1 MSDSPP
7 DHPAEDAAEGP
18 PGGRATRPRLALAAR
33 AVPSA
38 PPVPPVGAAEP
49 PGLPAGADGRTLWAA
64 LGAAGRLRSAFVG
77 GDPAA
82 GVDVPVLSRLM
93 ADADAVSGIGT
104 TLALCVQIATAVPLL
119 TLGGEQAALVLDEAL
134 AGRSVL
140 ALAATDE
147 GSGSD
152 LTGLSTTVTI
162 EQSGLTVSGV
172 KRWITNATHADHF
185 LVLARHREGSHF
197 TNFTWVLVPATA
209 EGVSVEPAD
218 SELFDGSGTGH
229 LRLDG
234 VRLPRTHLVGRVG
247 RGMTSFAAHIA
258 VERLTGTL
266 WAVALCRRQLQQ
278 ARKSLQERRF
288 GDGTLWSLESVRQ
301 RFADCL
307 VRAHQLDALTERLAE
322 RVARRHD
329 TAAASVLK
337 ASAAQTVAH
346 VLGICA
352 QLQGSEGFATGGA
365 QWTRAQA
372 ALWSIGGGATE
383 VVLSAVAGAAEPL
396 LAELAP

>member
-1 MSDSPP
+1 MSERTP
-7 DHPAEDAAEGP
+7 DTPAGDVAEGP
-18 PGGRATRPRLALAAR
+18 PRDAPTGPLLTLARPL
-33 AVPSA
+33 A
-38 PPVPPVGAAEP
+38 PPGPAPRAAHA
-49 PGLPAGADGRTLWAA
+49 PGLPADTDGRSLWAA
-64 LGAAGRLRSAFVG
+64 LGAAGRLRAAYTG
-77 GDPAA
+77 ADPAA
-82 GVDVPVLSRLM
+82 GVDVPALRTLM
-93 ADADAVSGIGT
+93 AEADAVSGIGS

-119 TLGGEQAALVLDEAL
+119 TLGGEQAAHVLDEAL
-134 AGRSVL
+134 AGRAVV

-152 LTGLSTTVTI
+152 LTGLGTTVAI
-162 EQSGLTVSGV
+162 EADGLTVSGV

-185 LVLARHREGSHF
+185 LVLARHREGGHF

-209 EGVSVEPAD
+209 PGVHVEPAD
-218 SELFDGSGTGH
+218 SQLFDGSGTGH

-234 VRLPRTHLVGRVG
+234 VRLERTHLVGRVG

-266 WAVALCRRQLQQ
+266 WAVALCHRQLKHTQQ
-278 ARKSLQERRF
+278 HLQGRKF
-288 GDGTLWSLESVRQ
+288 GDGTLWGLESVRQ

-307 VRAHQLDALTERLAE
+307 VRVHQLDALTDRLAE

-329 TAAASVLK
+329 TAAASLLK
-337 ASAAQTVAH
+337 AAAAQTVGH
-346 VLGICA
+346 VLGACA
-352 QLQGSEGFATGGA
+352 QLQGAEGFTTGGA

-372 ALWSIGGGATE
+372 ALWGVGGGATE
-383 VVLSAVAGAAEPL
+383 VVLSAVAGSADSL